1 MKNNL
6 LKHDTAGYIRPA
18 MDIYDLSTEAALC
31 VSGENGDT
39 YSEVNFNWG
48 SEE

>member
-1 MKNNL
+1 MTNNY

-18 MDIYDLSTEAALC
+18 VEILDLSTEAVLC
-31 VSGENGDT
+31 ISGTNGDT
-39 YSEVNFNWG
+39 YTEVDFNWG